1 MFFFSSGRR
10 HTRYIGDWSSD
21 VCSSDLDLSDGPREV
36 RALRYLAEPISALRR
51 VVREIIEF
59 VANQP
64 RREDQLPA
72 RRAHG
77 EHLRCRAIGCNAG
90 SRRRED
96 EVVRPRYKEISPGE
110 MRRVE
115 PQDGRDRREEVDAL
129 RQTGAPARR
138 DPRSGDHERNPYRF
152 VVELGTVLQATML
165 LEFLAMIGGDDEDG

>member
-77 EHLRCRAIGCNAG
+77 RSE
-90 SRRRED
+90 E
-96 EVVRPRYKEISPGE
+96 
-110 MRRVE
+110 RRVGKE
-115 PQDGRDRREEVDAL
+115 WRKQR
-129 RQTGAPARR
+129 ARR
-138 DPRSGDHERNPYRF
+138 DEQGSERER
-152 VVELGTVLQATML
+152 ETMRRQ
-165 LEFLAMIGGDDEDG
+165 